1 MNYNLLLVHLSAME
15 KLLEDFIDDTE
26 HLSMVSTSW
35 VQYLNQI
42 CLNILISLFILQQF
56 FIEPSSQPILPI
68 VII

>member
-35 VQYLNQI
+35 V
-42 CLNILISLFILQQF
+42 
-56 FIEPSSQPILPI
+56 
-68 VII
+68 